1 MDSAPRVFVITLTYI
16 RPLEE
21 IDEARQAHLEHLRR
35 AFASGLFLMAGPQV
49 PRTGGVIIA
58 RGDRDAVDAHMA
70 ADPFVTLGLAEVL
83 VTEFAATTTA
93 ACRSA
98 RYVQAD
104 SEEAAVKLLD
114 SLESGQSSPG
124 NGIGMS
130 LQRGLR
136 SGAQRLKSA
145 AHRLGLVPRRPD
157 PVMVFLVFEEDEDVP
172 ETRAD
177 RYRLRAV
184 RGTEEEADAAQSRL
198 EAEETRGPLCMY
210 GLQIH
215 DVDRPLQQGDVLHAI
230 WEGAETEAESREPR
244 DPAPS
249 LIYADESEADEVY
262 ARILGSE
269 PREAPRRQRL
279 TVGWT
284 DSERPHPDS
293 SDGGSGGLTAG
304 LVAELG

>member
-1 MDSAPRVFVITLTYI
+1 MDTAPRVFVITLTYI

-70 ADPFVTLGLAEVL
+70 ADPFVTLGLADVS
-83 VTEFAATTTA
+83 VTEFAATTA
-93 ACRSA
+93 AEACRSV

-104 SEEAAVKLLD
+104 SEKEAVKLLD
-114 SLESGQSSPG
+114 FLELGLDSPG
-124 NGIGMS
+124 NGIGRS
-130 LQRGLR
+130 LQRSLR
-136 SGAQRLKSA
+136 SGARSLKAA

-157 PVMVFLVFEEDEDVP
+157 PVMVFLVFEEDEDIP
-172 ETRAD
+172 ETRTE
-177 RYRLRAV
+177 RFRLRAV
-184 RGTEEEADAAQSRL
+184 HGTEEEADAAQSCL
-198 EAEETRGPLCMY
+198 EAEEARGSLCMY

-244 DPAPS
+244 NPAPS
-249 LIYADESEADEVY
+249 LIFADESEADEVY
-262 ARILGSE
+262 ARILASE

-284 DSERPHPDS
+284 DSERPHPES
-293 SDGGSGGLTAG
+293 SDGG
-304 LVAELG
+304 AEG